1 MHPNGDTSPEPEAR
15 RSGNGNVPDRAD
27 HSASAQADTGTGS
40 VPGRYSEPAHVQQD
54 PETPRAVAEPQ
65 QGEPIVV
72 EPEGRPSEHFPG
84 ALPGHD
90 VLPDHD
96 ADASENVSPEAD
108 GSGAGSAGADDSG
121 TDSAEA
127 DRAEADSSGGADDSG
142 TVSPGTDDSG
152 ADDSGTSE
160 PDPAVPGQPSP
171 QDTIPEDEDEDEDE
185 GDEDDSENQEGPQSP
200 GPQDR
205 DPDPDGFSRSAHDPG
220 EEITGGEPA
229 DGSDPDLFAEPGR
242 VSADLFTPGVDL
254 FALADTNS
262 ARSEDPEPAPADP
275 ATPVTGFDPADPVT
289 PVTGFDPSDLDPS
302 DLAPDADD
310 PAGSAQAGSDPDSG
324 VPDLERGQS
333 SGASPRVGP
342 LVWPAAPVAG
352 ISSDTSGS
360 GGDKPSVPA
369 SPENLART
377 GGERGRPVPGR
388 SLFTSANHGSVAH
401 RPTAQNP
408 TAQNPNTQNPTAQEP
423 TGQDPRGEAETSGA
437 AVGTGTATRRLADY
451 RPLTADELVE
461 KADVLDPYS
470 QRSGTQPEALTD
482 LLSSTETL
490 REQVA
495 DLSLSLELA
504 GVDQSR
510 AERENLL
517 AQLDDYVLPRLRRMD
532 APLLAVIGGST
543 GAGKSTLVNSL
554 VRREVSRSGV
564 LRPTTR
570 SPVLVHHPYDSGAF
584 LSQRILPGLGRITET
599 SLGPLQPIELDA
611 PRATALR
618 LVPHEGLCPG
628 LAIIDAPDIDSVIET
643 NRELAVQLLG
653 AADLWLFVT
662 TAARYG
668 DALPW
673 DTLRQAVDR
682 GVTVAMILDRVPP
695 DSLRQIRTHLAT
707 RLREQGLGSSPVFVV
722 PEMRPVGGLLPF
734 ETVAPLL
741 SWLNRLARD
750 ARSRD
755 VIVRRTLAGALDS
768 LPDRSYL
775 LATAADRQSAEYLQ
789 LGHDLE
795 TGIVRSREDLAI
807 SLADSTVLRGE
818 VLARWREL
826 LGGGELMNGSESAT
840 SRLRG
845 LLRRPKPVP
854 SEPLAQALR
863 SAVGSLLRAAAQEAG
878 DSVLDTWRERES
890 GRKLVDNAARRPVN
904 GRIPTLLA
912 SDPASADQGEEDP
925 PAEPDDEVAR
935 AVAQWYAEIVEAA
948 RAEGGKR
955 RATSRAI
962 SLGVGGAAALA
973 TLLAVAR
980 PTSGPQ
986 EDQVLASPADDAA
999 RVARRIME
1007 SVLGEQSTRA
1017 IVSRARRD
1025 LLQRAQ
1031 TLIETEHVRL
1041 YHVLQASGARPDQG
1055 NTLREAAQMV
1065 EEAR

>member
-1 MHPNGDTSPEPEAR
+1 VHPNGDTSPEPEAR

-27 HSASAQADTGTGS
+27 HSASAQADMGTGS
-40 VPGRYSEPAHVQQD
+40 VPGRYPEPAHVQQD

-72 EPEGRPSEHFPG
+72 EPEGRSSAPSPG
-84 ALPGHD
+84 VLPDHD
-90 VLPDHD
+90 VLPDHG
-96 ADASENVSPEAD
+96 ADVSENDSP
-108 GSGAGSAGADDSG
+108 G
-121 TDSAEA
+121 TDSA
-127 DRAEADSSGGADDSG
+127 
-142 TVSPGTDDSG
+142 GTDDSG
-152 ADDSGTSE
+152 ALD
-160 PDPAVPGQPSP
+160 PDAVDPGRSSP
-171 QDTIPEDEDEDEDE
+171 QDTIPEDE
-185 GDEDDSENQEGPQSP
+185 GNPENQDGPQSP

-205 DPDPDGFSRSAHDPG
+205 DPDPDTDPDEFSRAAHDPG
-220 EEITGGEPA
+220 EENTDQTSA
-229 DGSDPDLFAEPGR
+229 DGSDLDLIAEPGR
-242 VSADLFTPGVDL
+242 VSADLFTPGFDL
-254 FALADTNS
+254 FALADTDS
-262 ARSEDPEPAPADP
+262 APSVDLKPAPADP
-275 ATPVTGFDPADPVT
+275 VAPVVGPV
-289 PVTGFDPSDLDPS
+289 
-302 DLAPDADD
+302 PDIGV
-310 PAGSAQAGSDPDSG
+310 PAGSAPVDPVPDIGVPAGSAPVDPVPDIGVPVGPAPVDPAPDIGVPVGPAPVGPAPDSG
-324 VPDLERGQS
+324 VPDSGVPDPEQGQPS
-333 SGASPRVGP
+333 DTSQQVGP
-342 LVWPAAPVAG
+342 LVWPATPVAG
-352 ISSDTSGS
+352 ISSNTSGS
-360 GGDKPSVPA
+360 GGGKLSVPA
-369 SPENLART
+369 SPENPARP
-377 GGERGRPVPGR
+377 GGQRNRPVPGR
-388 SLFTSANHGSVAH
+388 SLFGSANHGPVAH

-408 TAQNPNTQNPTAQEP
+408 TAQNPTGQNPREEAGTSDTA
-423 TGQDPRGEAETSGA
+423 A
-437 AVGTGTATRRLADY
+437 GTATRRLADY
-451 RPLTADELVE
+451 KPLTADELVE

-495 DLSLSLELA
+495 GLSLSLDLT
-504 GVDQSR
+504 GVDQAR

-628 LAIIDAPDIDSVIET
+628 LAIVDAPDIDSVVET

-662 TAARYG
+662 TAARYS

-673 DTLRQAVDR
+673 DTLYQAVDR
-682 GVTVAMILDRVPP
+682 GVTVAMILDRVPQE
-695 DSLRQIRTHLAT
+695 SLRQIRTHLAT

-741 SWLNRLARD
+741 SWLNRLAKD

-755 VIVRRTLAGALDS
+755 VVVRRTLAGALDS

-826 LGGGELMNGSESAT
+826 LGGGELMNGLESAT

-845 LLRRPKPVP
+845 LLRRPKPLP
-854 SEPLAQALR
+854 SEPLARALR
-863 SAVGSLLRAAAQEAG
+863 SAVCSLLRAAAQEAG

-890 GRKLVDNAARRPVN
+890 GRKLVDNATRRPAS
-904 GRIPTLLA
+904 GRIPTLLV
-912 SDPASADQGEEDP
+912 SGQTSADQTEDDP
-925 PAEPDDEVAR
+925 LAEPDDEIAR
-935 AVAQWYAEIVEAA
+935 AVAQWYGAIVEVA
-948 RAEGGKR
+948 RVEGGKR
-955 RATSRAI
+955 RTTSRAV

-980 PTSGPQ
+980 PTSGPPEGQ
-986 EDQVLASPADDAA
+986 ILASPADDAA

-1007 SVLGEQSTRA
+1007 SVLGEQSTRT

-1041 YHVLQASGARPDQG
+1041 YNVLQASGTRPDQG